1 MRKRVIVLG
10 TGLVGSAIVKDLAT
24 SYQVTA
30 ADISAE
36 NLESGK
42 KTGRKPEVCI

>member
-24 SYQVTA
+24 SYHVTA
-30 ADISAE
+30 ADISA
-36 NLESGK
+36 
-42 KTGRKPEVCI
+42 